1 MGGRKLFLTTTQY
14 WGKDALNY
22 CWTGVDGWVERL
34 LLFDQSWS
42 KKSRERRLV
51 KVISHPLENKLNAC
65 FGLNHHHHLETRRR
79 KLRKD
84 LKCKSFRWYLETIY
98 PESQVQN
105 TRYRWTEVVCNHT
118 AFKDCRR
125 KAVYQLFS
133 SRCLYTT
140 CTWVRCEVRR
150 VIAVW
155 IQWAGKQDRRWGDLK
170 WKKGPNTYTL
180 SDWDDLLPWVGG

>member
-1 MGGRKLFLTTTQY
+1 MFMGGEEIVSDHNSILRQGCFESLLNRCGWMSGKTSTFRSILEQEKQRKETCQSNCPSFRKQT
-14 WGKDALNY
+14 GLNY
-22 CWTGVDGWVERL
+22 
-34 LLFDQSWS
+34 
-42 KKSRERRLV
+42 
-51 KVISHPLENKLNAC
+51 
-65 FGLNHHHHLETRRR
+65 HHYLETRRR

-84 LKCKSFRWYLETIY
+84 LKCKSFRWYLEKIY

-105 TRYRWTEVVCNHT
+105 TRCRWTEVVCNHT

-155 IQWAGKQDRRWGDLK
+155 IQ
-170 WKKGPNTYTL
+170 
-180 SDWDDLLPWVGG
+180 